1 MLLLDEKPA
10 FAITAPMSGIP
21 ELPRAGAG
29 AALLGRVLA
38 CHRGLGGHS
47 DDLCTG
53 AAQLFVAQLCV
64 DPICLKKADWY
75 GCGTESSS
83 TKSGLERGL
92 HLGCRAWLSWQG
104 CSGSVSTLL
113 RGSIPTSQQVQSSA
127 LVALQ

>member
-53 AAQLFVAQLCV
+53 AAQLFVAQL
-64 DPICLKKADWY
+64 KRTDWY
-75 GCGTESSS
+75 SCGTESSS

-92 HLGCRAWLSWQG
+92 HLA
-104 CSGSVSTLL
+104 
-113 RGSIPTSQQVQSSA
+113 
-127 LVALQ
+127 